1 LLGELEASDRFV
13 IADLEAGTGTVLR
26 LQRGDVDVAVVVT
39 QPTAKAI
46 SIAALAAETAHRR
59 GARVI
64 VVANRVATE
73 EDFSR
78 IGGGLA
84 DHEIVRVP
92 EDDAIALADRQGRA
106 PIDAASASPAV
117 RALVALADR
126 LSAQEPPANG

>member
-84 DHEIVRVP
+84 DHEIVRC
-92 EDDAIALADRQGRA
+92 
-106 PIDAASASPAV
+106 ASAGCARRPSVGTGASSE
-117 RALVALADR
+117 RLAK
-126 LSAQEPPANG
+126 LCC